1 MIMISYVN
9 IAFVIVGIYA
19 TLILYFY
26 YGWKKIKEFKANTF
40 QNSLKVS
47 IVVACRN
54 EEENILYLLDC
65 LVNQAYPKDKTEIIV
80 VNDHSTDNT
89 ENVIIEFSKKYTI
102 VQLLNLPNNLSGKKE
117 AISYAIDNADSEII
131 ITTDADCTMN
141 KNWVQTLMNYY
152 EINKPTLLSA
162 PVKIAH
168 QNIFQKLQALE
179 FTSLIA
185 SGAGAIGVNR
195 AIMCNGANML
205 FEKSLFAESNLK
217 KDVPSGDDIFLML
230 HAKSLDK
237 KSIHFVKS
245 FDAIVSTKA
254 AINLRDFFQ
263 QRIRWTSKSKSY
275 RDFDIIF
282 TAVIVASV
290 NIILAIGF
298 VKAFINLSFATI
310 GLLVLIKTIAELL
323 LMISVSRFFKTQKL
337 LLFFLPL
344 QILYPF
350 YISLTVM
357 FGFVGNFT
365 WKSRKFR

>member
-1 MIMISYVN
+1 MIMIGYVN

-26 YGWKKIKEFKANTF
+26 SGWKKLKEFKANAF
-40 QNSLKVS
+40 QNPLKVS

-65 LVNQAYPKDKTEIIV
+65 LVNQTYPKHKTEIIV

-89 ENVIIEFSKKYTI
+89 ENLIIKFCKKHKI
-102 VQLLNLPNNLSGKKE
+102 VRLLNLPNNLSGKKE
-117 AISYAIDNADSEII
+117 AVSYAIGNANTEII

-141 KNWVQTLMNYY
+141 KNWVHTLMAYY
-152 EINKPTLLSA
+152 EINKPKLISA
-162 PVKIAH
+162 PVKFGC

-205 FEKSLFAESNLK
+205 FQKSLFTECNLK
-217 KDVPSGDDIFLML
+217 NNEPSGDDVFLML
-230 HAKSLDK
+230 HAKSVDK

-245 FDAIVSTKA
+245 YDAVVNTKA

-263 QRIRWTSKSKSY
+263 QRIRWTSKSKLY

-282 TAVIVASV
+282 TAVIVASL

-298 VKAFINLSFATI
+298 VKAFINLSFTTI
-310 GLLVLIKTIAELL
+310 GILLLIKTIADLP
-323 LMISVSRFFKTQKL
+323 LMILASRLLKSEKL
-337 LLFFLPL
+337 LYLFLPL
-344 QILYPF
+344 QFLYPF
-350 YISLTVM
+350 YITLTVM
-357 FGFVGNFT
+357 FGFAGNFT
-365 WKSRKFR
+365 WKARKFR

>member
-1 MIMISYVN
+1 MISYVN
-9 IAFVIVGIYA
+9 IVFVIVGIYSA
-19 TLILYFY
+19 LILYFY
-26 YGWKKIKEFKANTF
+26 YGWKKLKEFKVKSIKHPVNI
-40 QNSLKVS
+40 S

-65 LVNQAYPKDKTEIIV
+65 LVNQTYPKHKTEIIV

-89 ENVIIEFSKKYTI
+89 ENVIIEFSKKHTI

-117 AISYAIDNADSEII
+117 AVSYAIGNANSEII

-141 KNWVQTLMNYY
+141 ENWLHTLMGYY
-152 EINKPTLLSA
+152 ASHKPTFLSA
-162 PVKIAH
+162 PVKFSY

-179 FTSLIA
+179 FTSLIS

-195 AIMCNGANML
+195 AIMCNGANLL

-230 HAKSLDK
+230 HAKSLGK

-245 FDAIVSTKA
+245 FDAIVNTKA
-254 AINLRDFFQ
+254 AINLRDFFH
-263 QRIRWTSKSKSY
+263 QRIRWTSKSKLY

-310 GLLVLIKTIAELL
+310 GLLVLIKIIAELP

-350 YISLTVM
+350 YILFTAS
-357 FGFVGNFT
+357 FGLIGNFT

>member
-1 MIMISYVN
+1 MISYVN
-9 IAFVIVGIYA
+9 ITFVIVGIYA

-26 YGWKKIKEFKANTF
+26 YGWKKLKEFKANTF
-40 QNSLKVS
+40 QNPLEVS

-65 LVNQAYPKDKTEIIV
+65 LVNQTYPKHKTEIIV

-89 ENVIIEFSKKYTI
+89 ENVIIDYCKKQTI
-102 VQLLNLPNNLSGKKE
+102 VQLLNLPKNLSGKKE
-117 AISYAIDNADSEII
+117 ALSYAIANANSEII

-141 KNWVQTLMNYY
+141 ENWLYALMVYY
-152 EINKPTLLSA
+152 ETNKPKLLSA
-162 PVKIAH
+162 PVKFGC

-185 SGAGAIGVNR
+185 SGAGAIGVHR
-195 AIMCNGANML
+195 AIMCNGANLL
-205 FEKSLFAESNLK
+205 FEKSLFTECNLK
-217 KDVPSGDDIFLML
+217 NNEPSGDDVFLML
-230 HAKSLDK
+230 HAKSVDK

-245 FDAIVSTKA
+245 YDAVVNTKA

-282 TAVIVASV
+282 TAVIVASL
-290 NIILAIGF
+290 NIVLAIAF
-298 VKAFINLSFATI
+298 VKAFVDLSFTTI
-310 GLLVLIKTIAELL
+310 GIFFLIKTIADLPL
-323 LMISVSRFFKTQKL
+323 IFSVSRFFKTQKL
-337 LLFFLPL
+337 LLLFLPL

-350 YISLTVM
+350 YIVFTAS
-357 FGFVGNFT
+357 FGLIGNFT
-365 WKSRKFR
+365 WKSRKYR